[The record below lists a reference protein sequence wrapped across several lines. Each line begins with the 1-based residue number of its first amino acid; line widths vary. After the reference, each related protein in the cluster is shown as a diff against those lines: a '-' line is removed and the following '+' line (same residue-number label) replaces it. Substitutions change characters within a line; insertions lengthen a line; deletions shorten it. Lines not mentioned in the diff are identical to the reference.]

1 MTLTL
6 KIDGAGRG
14 ATLKELHAFAVGDLY
29 NPLVLDFSSL
39 GAEGAGQVDLAT
51 LSLAVMRGAAGDVVA
66 SVPMFSR
73 VPGHWAEARAAL
85 LLSNDQLDAWFD
97 EAVGEGD
104 DAVRAVAWLEIADAS
119 RTYAACEV
127 PILLRRSSARG
138 EGDLAGYYTAS
149 QVDALLALKQA
160 ALSFD
165 SSPTSGSANPVTSG
179 GVFAALAAK
188 ADLAAMTTALADKAD
203 ASGVAA
209 ALAGKA
215 DAADVT
221 AALAGKANAADV
233 TAALAGKANAADV
246 TAALASTVT
255 TSALATAL
263 EGYATTSALNL
274 LLANYATTA
283 ALEAAIAGVP
293 GLADMT
299 AALAAKADQS
309 AVTAA
314 LALKANA
321 ADMTAALAL
330 KADAAAMTTALA
342 GKVGT
347 AAFEAA
353 LADKADASDVETAL
367 AGKADATDVTAALA
381 LKANAAAVEAALALK
396 ADASTVASQISALAT
411 KAELEAAIAGV
422 PSLSAMAAAL
432 ALKADASAM
441 TTALAAKADASAL
454 ASLAAAVEGKADA
467 SAVYTKTEVDNLLA
481 ALPDTSGPSGGQ
493 PVIFFTDD
501 SDVIPVQSG
510 GDTLVNV
517 VGAVF
522 EDSALSRLALV
533 GVDSRWSG
541 SAELNADNDFEAAF
555 AGGGTASYDADG
567 GVLTLT
573 YGGVSIAASVTIPSG
588 GVGVP
593 ASPLA
598 DASPTSGNMARLV
611 SSGGVAAALEG
622 KVSAAL
628 HAEDLY
634 ATRLIAA
641 QNATSAARAANAAAH
656 NLRLILDLEARLDGA
671 EEEEEEP

>member
-215 DAADVT
+215 D
-221 AALAGKANAADV
+221 AADV

-522 EDSALSRLALV
+522 EGTALSRLALV